1 MEPEKKLLYSFQ
13 REFCAGNL
21 WRDEVFSG
29 KTGIC
34 YFGILSLTFKTKSK
48 HCRCHHQEKMSK
60 ICFQAIVYLYQII
73 FLSYYTEG
81 EIDVKTCV
89 RISICSSLGRKSKV
103 FKLRGRDSTTYG
115 KFLLLVSLYY
125 VSSCFSCGYL
135 FSNK

>member
-13 REFCAGNL
+13 RELCAGNL

-34 YFGILSLTFKTKSK
+34 YFGILSLIFKTKSK

-81 EIDVKTCV
+81 EIDVMTCV

-103 FKLRGRDSTTYG
+103 LNCLEGTPPLMANFYYL
-115 KFLLLVSLYY
+115 FLCIN
-125 VSSCFSCGYL
+125 VSSCFSCGCL